1 MDSYDYGSGGAYGYG
16 NNSPIDYGLYEN
28 NDFNYDYVSPVQSER
43 VYPSQF
49 SSYELPETNR
59 YQPSTSYGTPS
70 ALAPHDNPYVTT
82 SQLEYVPKTSPR
94 NGTAAWPSN
103 PSGSQHA
110 APSHVAFYGETTSRE
125 HFVWNTP
132 IITESY
138 KPQQTTY
145 TQRADV
151 PFYAE
156 TTSREHYVWNTPI
169 ATESYKPQQLSTFGS
184 DIPFY
189 GETTSRSDYGPK
201 AIERSTRYSPVQ
213 RNEEVAQSIPF
224 FGDTT
229 HRSDYGPKT
238 ADRQTSF
245 RQGIWIKLKT
255 APFSTENG
263 PLRVVD

>member
-103 PSGSQHA
+103 PS
-110 APSHVAFYGETTSRE
+110 
-125 HFVWNTP
+125 
-132 IITESY
+132 ESY